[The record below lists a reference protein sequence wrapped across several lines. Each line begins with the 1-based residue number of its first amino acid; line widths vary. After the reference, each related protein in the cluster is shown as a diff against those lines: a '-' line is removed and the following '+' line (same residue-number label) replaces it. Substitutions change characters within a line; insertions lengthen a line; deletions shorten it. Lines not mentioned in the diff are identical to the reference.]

1 MNSFN
6 RPRHP
11 IISLYGREGLAV
23 RRVETVLL
31 IFLISGLAISGWR
44 QENAPAA
51 EPHYTVAFFSNAPLN
66 TDIFI
71 ADSNGSNPRPIVAH
85 PDLDYNASFSRDGR
99 WIIFTSHRAGSA
111 DIYRVHPDGSGL
123 ERLTDDPAFDD
134 QAALSPDGTL
144 LAFVSTR
151 SGQADI
157 WVLELATGALSNLTD
172 HPAGDFRPA
181 WSPDGA
187 WIAFSSD
194 RDSTKP
200 KFSFTTMH
208 STEIYAMRR
217 DGADLRRLTHLE
229 SFAGSPCWS
238 PDGGRIAFYEGRL
251 YREVKNPDN
260 SVGLRPLP
268 PFAVRSTAGISTID
282 VRTGERRAIASGQ
295 GGRWSPRWLSPER
308 LGYVRGD
315 STGGIAFSDGASE
328 AWGEF
333 VCPDWSPDG
342 RWMVFHREVDTLD
355 PWPPVRARH
364 SRDPRFKLVRTGVL
378 PSYSPSGDRLACN
391 SERLGRLHNSILI
404 MNSDGS
410 SRSVFFRDQKKN
422 ALGPVWSPAG
432 DRIAFG
438 LGTYF
443 GDGSQVAH
451 LAVINSDGT
460 GLKMLTEGER
470 NDGFPSWAPDG
481 SRLVF
486 RSGRSRA
493 RGLAIIDVETGQ
505 ITPLTSGSHND
516 NFPVWSPLGDLI
528 AFTSDRDGDYEIYT
542 IRPDGADL
550 KRLTRQPGNDA
561 HCAWSPDGKWIAF
574 SSARGGFKDE
584 APLSLPQWNPQ
595 PYGEVCVIR
604 ADGSDVRALT
614 DDQYEDGAPTFV
626 PTPGL
631 RLKDDY

>member
-1 MNSFN
+1 M
-6 RPRHP
+6 
-11 IISLYGREGLAV
+11 

-66 TDIFI
+66 IDIFI
-71 ADSNGSNPRPIVAH
+71 ADSNGSNPRPIVSH

-157 WVLELATGALSNLTD
+157 WVLDLATGASSNLTD
-172 HPAGDFRPA
+172 H
-181 WSPDGA
+181 
-187 WIAFSSD
+187 
-194 RDSTKP
+194 
-200 KFSFTTMH
+200 
-208 STEIYAMRR
+208 
-217 DGADLRRLTHLE
+217 
-229 SFAGSPCWS
+229 
-238 PDGGRIAFYEGRL
+238 
-251 YREVKNPDN
+251 
-260 SVGLRPLP
+260 
-268 PFAVRSTAGISTID
+268 
-282 VRTGERRAIASGQ
+282 
-295 GGRWSPRWLSPER
+295 
-308 LGYVRGD
+308 
-315 STGGIAFSDGASE
+315 
-328 AWGEF
+328 
-333 VCPDWSPDG
+333 
-342 RWMVFHREVDTLD
+342 
-355 PWPPVRARH
+355 
-364 SRDPRFKLVRTGVL
+364 
-378 PSYSPSGDRLACN
+378 
-391 SERLGRLHNSILI
+391 
-404 MNSDGS
+404 
-410 SRSVFFRDQKKN
+410 
-422 ALGPVWSPAG
+422 PAG

-595 PYGEVCVIR
+595 PYGEVCVMR

-614 DDQYEDGAPTFV
+614 DDQYEDGGPTFV